1 METHSTGKMPVSRQ
15 MKFLKLILS
24 HWLLI
29 TVALVMMLPFA
40 WMVLA
45 STKTLTEIENPDR
58 APSIVHRKLHW
69 ENYRDVFK
77 MGDASQ
83 AKRIAGSGER
93 ISFATYYFNSLFVAM
108 WVTFLQT
115 LTSAMAAY

>member
-1 METHSTGKMPVSRQ
+1 MTPI
-15 MKFLKLILS
+15 KFLKILLS

-40 WMVLA
+40 WMMLA

-58 APSIVHRKLHW
+58 APSILHRKLHW
-69 ENYRDVFK
+69 ENYRDVFR
-77 MGDASQ
+77 MGEASQ
-83 AKRIAGSGER
+83 GKRIAGSGQQ
-93 ISFATYYFNSLFVAM
+93 ISFATYYFNSFFVAL
-108 WVTFLQT
+108 WVTFLQC